1 MSASI
6 EGLARTH
13 LFFMELLIDEIGY
26 LFFAEEIT
34 ACLLLHQPRSF
45 QLKVGALNLAFVNGE
60 PLRERGGRRQ
70 LFA

>member
-13 LFFMELLIDEIGY
+13 LFIMELLIDQVGC
-26 LFFAEEIT
+26 LFFAKKIT
-34 ACLLLHQPRSF
+34 ACLLLHQPGSF

-60 PLRERGGRRQ
+60 PLRERGGRRE